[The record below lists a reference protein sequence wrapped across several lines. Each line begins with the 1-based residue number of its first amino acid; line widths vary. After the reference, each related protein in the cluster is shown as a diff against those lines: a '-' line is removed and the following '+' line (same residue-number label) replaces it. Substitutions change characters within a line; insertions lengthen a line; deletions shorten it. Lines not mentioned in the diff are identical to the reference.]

1 MLDLGA
7 GYGAITTALAA
18 SGARVI
24 AVERDPRSAAV
35 LRRRV
40 SRSPLV
46 SVVEADLREIPLP
59 HRDFLVVANIP
70 FAISTLL
77 LRRLAGDSSVP
88 LAGAELITS
97 WGLARRVTAAVPR
110 NAEAAWWAARYQIQ
124 LVRGV
129 APASFTPPPRTDA
142 AHLSI
147 RPRPLTRSVPGQRL
161 LGRLTARRLPAARHP
176 GAATAVRPARPRPAT
191 ARPRRAAPGPPPG
204 RRAQPGQRRS
214 HHRRPVAP
222 AHHAPHQ
229 PLLTG
234 PAPLRG
240 GKCANTTYFPPH
252 KGWGNRGAAR
262 RRDRGAG

>member
-7 GYGAITTALAA
+7 GYGALTTALAS

-110 NAEAAWWAARYQIQ
+110 NAEAAWWAARYQIR

-129 APASFTPPPRTDA
+129 APASFMPPPRTDA

-161 LGRLTARRLPAARHP
+161 LGRLLHAAYQQP
-176 GAATAVRPARPRPAT
+176 GTPVRQLLCGL
-191 ARPRRAAPGPPPG
+191 PGPGRPP
-204 RRAQPGQRRS
+204 
-214 HHRRPVAP
+214 
-222 AHHAPHQ
+222 
-229 PLLTG
+229 LT
-234 PAPLRG
+234 
-240 GKCANTTYFPPH
+240 
-252 KGWGNRGAAR
+252 RGALRQALR
-262 RRDRGAG
+262 QAAVPSQASAAHITADQWHQLTMLLISLC